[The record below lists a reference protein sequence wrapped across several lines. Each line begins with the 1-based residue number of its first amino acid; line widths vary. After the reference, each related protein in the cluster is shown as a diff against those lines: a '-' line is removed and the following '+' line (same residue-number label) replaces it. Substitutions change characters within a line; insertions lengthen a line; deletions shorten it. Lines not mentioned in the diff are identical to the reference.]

1 MSHRLASAFDDHFDH
16 CFVVLN
22 NVQQS
27 TNGEKVLLLERRDQ
41 SLSDNFLSAWEV
53 STLFGFWDV
62 CHNAVAL
69 RRVFPPVPMNVGV
82 GECNTS
88 KTESHKSRAVM
99 PSMRK
104 PASKDVTSGSVEL
117 CDTAVC
123 F

>member
-1 MSHRLASAFDDHFDH
+1 M
-16 CFVVLN
+16 
-22 NVQQS
+22 
-27 TNGEKVLLLERRDQ
+27 LLERRDQ
-41 SLSDNFLSAWEV
+41 SLSDNFLPTWEV
-53 STLFGFWDV
+53 STSFGFWDV

-69 RRVFPPVPMNVGV
+69 RRVSPPVPMNDGV

-88 KTESHKSRAVM
+88 KTESHKSRAVT